1 MNEDKSSRY
10 HRLQRRAS
18 IASFAWSAAL
28 LVTLASTS
36 GSLHIRDAV
45 TALTASAALAI
56 VLYVV
61 ALTLLHEIRRIPPR
75 ALQRLLPGT
84 PVRPLAPGP
93 PRMAARSRQRDSDRP
108 GAGRRP
114 RIAPVLDDARR
125 PRVVVAG
132 VGPVLRGRAGDVRA
146 PRARAAA
153 ARVLP
158 VHAARRACPPGAS
171 RAPGRTGRRARDGRV
186 PVGAGVEDVEGE
198 CGARRIRTDPAHP
211 DRRHDAGSVLRRRD
225 RGGARAR
232 ARAPR
237 PSRHLDGDRLRDR
250 ADACGILRG
259 APRAGVARS
268 ARRTDVSRPIPRACR
283 CCCLRWGACLSC

>member
-28 LVTLASTS
+28 LVALASTS

-61 ALTLLHEIRRIPPR
+61 ALTLLHEIG
-75 ALQRLLPGT
+75 AF
-84 PVRPLAPGP
+84 PLALYSDYFLEHRYGL
-93 PRMAARSRQRDSDRP
+93 SRQALREWL
-108 GAGRRP
+108 
-114 RIAPVLDDARR
+114 LDHAKGTAIGLALVVGLASLLYWTM
-125 PRVVVAG
+125 RVVPGWWWLASG
-132 VGPVLRGRAGDVRA
+132 LFFAAAAGDVRA

-250 ADACGILRG
+250 ADAGGVLRG

-283 CCCLRWGACLSC
+283 CCCLRRGACLSC